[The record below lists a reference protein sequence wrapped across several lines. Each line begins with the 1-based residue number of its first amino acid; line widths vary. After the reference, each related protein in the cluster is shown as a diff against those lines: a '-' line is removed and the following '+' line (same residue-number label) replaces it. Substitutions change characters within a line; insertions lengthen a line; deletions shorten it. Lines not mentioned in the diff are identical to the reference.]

1 MKIMANNKFIST
13 VIEEEVNGS
22 SLQSYHGI
30 YRISHKSNVNKWLW
44 ASLITLIVILF
55 LPWTQNIRA
64 KGAVTALRQEDRP
77 QELNTVLA
85 GSVVKWY
92 VKEGDFVKKGDTIM
106 QIGEVKT
113 DYFDP
118 QLLSRTQ
125 KQIDAKQIA
134 VEGYGNKAATAV
146 SQIKALEEA
155 RDLKLDQ
162 LDVKLRQQNLKTISD
177 SIDLGAVMNELA
189 VAKRQIDAAKNML
202 DSGVISLV
210 DFERRKVTFQNAM
223 AKKISAENKF
233 LQAKQELTAIRIE
246 KNGTIQEY
254 TDKIAK
260 AQGEQ
265 FGSLSNMATGEA
277 DVAKLQNAYSN
288 YDIRNKLYYITAP
301 QDGQITKARKA
312 GIGEMVK
319 EGDMIVEIVPDKIK
333 YAVELFAEPMDLP
346 LLAIG
351 QKIRFIFDG
360 FPAIVFSGWP
370 AASYGT
376 FGGVVAAVE
385 TSVSSNGKF
394 RLLVVEDPSEK
405 AWPRQLRMGG
415 GANGIALLKDVPIGY
430 ELWRNINGFPPEYY
444 KPTAGDELKEKK
456 GK

>member
-1 MKIMANNKFIST
+1 MVNNKFIST
-13 VIEEEVNGS
+13 VIEDEIEGS
-22 SLQSYHGI
+22 SLSSYHSI
-30 YRISHKSNVNKWLW
+30 YNIKKANRVKKWMW
-44 ASLITLIVILF
+44 GSLITLIVVLF

-85 GSVVKWY
+85 GRVIKWY
-92 VKEGDFVKKGDTIM
+92 VKEGDFVKKGDTIL

-118 QLLSRTQ
+118 ELLNRTK

-146 SQIKALEEA
+146 SQMKALEEA
-155 RDLKLDQ
+155 RNLKLEQ
-162 LDVKLRQQNLKTISD
+162 LDIKLRQQNLKVISD
-177 SIDLGAVMNELA
+177 SIDLGAVLNELA
-189 VAKRQIDAAKNML
+189 VTKRQIDAAKNML

-210 DFERRKVTFQNAM
+210 DFERRKVSYQNAV

-233 LQAKQELTAIRIE
+233 LQSKQELSAIRIE

-265 FGSLSNMATGEA
+265 FSSLSNMATGEA

-288 YDIRNKLYYITAP
+288 YDIRNQLYFITAP

-319 EGDMIVEIVPDKIK
+319 EGDMIVEIVPDKIR

-346 LLAIG
+346 LLSTG

-376 FGGVVAAVE
+376 FGGVIAAVE

-394 RLLVVEDPSEK
+394 RLLVVEDPNEK
-405 AWPRQLRMGG
+405 PWPRELRMGG
-415 GANGIALLKDVPIGY
+415 GASGIALLKDVPIGY

-444 KPTAGDELKEKK
+444 KPVKGEELKASKEK
-456 GK
+456 

>member
-13 VIEEEVNGS
+13 VIEEEFES
-22 SLQSYHGI
+22 SKLSSYKGI
-30 YRISHKSNVNKWLW
+30 YRIQNKNNVKKWMW
-44 ASLITLIVILF
+44 ASLFILLVVLF

-77 QELNTVLA
+77 QELNTILA

-118 QLLSRTQ
+118 QLLNRTK

-134 VEGYGNKAATAV
+134 VDGYGNKAATAV
-146 SQIKALEEA
+146 SQINALEEA

-162 LDVKLRQQNLKTISD
+162 LDVKLRQQALKVVSD
-177 SIDLGAVMNELA
+177 SIDLGAVLNELS
-189 VAKRQIDAAKNML
+189 VTKRQIDAAKNML

-210 DFERRKVTFQNAM
+210 DFERRKVSYQNAL

-288 YDIRNKLYYITAP
+288 YDI
-301 QDGQITKARKA
+301 
-312 GIGEMVK
+312 
-319 EGDMIVEIVPDKIK
+319 
-333 YAVELFAEPMDLP
+333 
-346 LLAIG
+346 
-351 QKIRFIFDG
+351 QK
-360 FPAIVFSGWP
+360 
-370 AASYGT
+370 
-376 FGGVVAAVE
+376 
-385 TSVSSNGKF
+385 
-394 RLLVVEDPSEK
+394 
-405 AWPRQLRMGG
+405 
-415 GANGIALLKDVPIGY
+415 
-430 ELWRNINGFPPEYY
+430 
-444 KPTAGDELKEKK
+444 
-456 GK
+456 

>member
-1 MKIMANNKFIST
+1 MVNNKFIST
-13 VIEEEVNGS
+13 VIEDEVEGS
-22 SLQSYHGI
+22 SLTSYHSI
-30 YRISHKSNVNKWLW
+30 YNIKKANRVKKWMW
-44 ASLITLIVILF
+44 GSLITLVVVLF

-85 GSVVKWY
+85 GRVIKWY
-92 VKEGDFVKKGDTIM
+92 VKEGDFVKKGDTIL

-118 QLLSRTQ
+118 ELLNRTK

-146 SQIKALEEA
+146 SQMKALEEA
-155 RDLKLDQ
+155 RDLKLEQ
-162 LDVKLRQQNLKTISD
+162 LDIKLRQQNLKVISD
-177 SIDLGAVMNELA
+177 SIDLGAVLNELA
-189 VAKRQIDAAKNML
+189 VTKRQIDAAKNML

-210 DFERRKVTFQNAM
+210 DFERRKVSYQNAV

-233 LQAKQELTAIRIE
+233 LQSKQELSAIRIE

-265 FGSLSNMATGEA
+265 FSSLSNMATGEA

-288 YDIRNKLYYITAP
+288 YDIRNQLYFITAP

-319 EGDMIVEIVPDKIK
+319 EGDMIVEIVPDKIR

-346 LLAIG
+346 LLSAG

-376 FGGVVAAVE
+376 FGGVIAAVE

-394 RLLVVEDPSEK
+394 RLLVVEDPNEK

-415 GANGIALLKDVPIGY
+415 GASGIALLKDVPIGY

-444 KPTAGDELKEKK
+444 KPVKSEELKASKEK
-456 GK
+456 

>member
-1 MKIMANNKFIST
+1 MVNNKFIST
-13 VIEEEVNGS
+13 VIEDEVEGS
-22 SLQSYHGI
+22 SLTSYHSI
-30 YRISHKSNVNKWLW
+30 YNIKKANRVKKWMW
-44 ASLITLIVILF
+44 GSLITLVVVLF

-85 GSVVKWY
+85 GRVIKWY
-92 VKEGDFVKKGDTIM
+92 VKEGDFVKKGDTIL

-118 QLLSRTQ
+118 ELLNRTK

-146 SQIKALEEA
+146 SQMKALEEA
-155 RDLKLDQ
+155 RDLKLEQ
-162 LDVKLRQQNLKTISD
+162 LDIKLRQQNLKVISD
-177 SIDLGAVMNELA
+177 SIDLGAVLNELA
-189 VAKRQIDAAKNML
+189 VTKRQIEAAKNML

-210 DFERRKVTFQNAM
+210 DFERRKVSYQNAV

-233 LQAKQELTAIRIE
+233 LQSKQELSAIRIE

-288 YDIRNKLYYITAP
+288 YDIRNQLYFITAP

-319 EGDMIVEIVPDKIK
+319 EGDMIVEIVPDKIR

-346 LLAIG
+346 LLSAG

-376 FGGVVAAVE
+376 FGGVIAAVE

-394 RLLVVEDPSEK
+394 RLLVVEDPNEK

-415 GANGIALLKDVPIGY
+415 GASGIALLKDVPIGY

-444 KPTAGDELKEKK
+444 KPVKSEELKASKEK
-456 GK
+456 

>member
-1 MKIMANNKFIST
+1 MVNNKFIST
-13 VIEEEVNGS
+13 VIEDEVEGS
-22 SLQSYHGI
+22 SLTSYHSI
-30 YRISHKSNVNKWLW
+30 YNIKKANRVKKWMW
-44 ASLITLIVILF
+44 GSLITLVVVLF

-85 GSVVKWY
+85 GRVIKWY
-92 VKEGDFVKKGDTIM
+92 VKEGDFVKKGDTIL

-118 QLLSRTQ
+118 ELLNRTK

-146 SQIKALEEA
+146 SQMKALEEA
-155 RDLKLDQ
+155 RDLKLEQ
-162 LDVKLRQQNLKTISD
+162 LDIKLRQQNLKVISD
-177 SIDLGAVMNELA
+177 SIDLGAVLNELA
-189 VAKRQIDAAKNML
+189 VTKRQIDAAKNML

-210 DFERRKVTFQNAM
+210 DFERRKVSYQNAV

-233 LQAKQELTAIRIE
+233 LQSKQELSAIRIE

-288 YDIRNKLYYITAP
+288 YDIRNQLYFITAP

-312 GIGEMVK
+312 GLGEMVK
-319 EGDMIVEIVPDKIK
+319 EGDMIVEIVPDKIR

-346 LLAIG
+346 LLSAG

-376 FGGVVAAVE
+376 FGGVIAAVE

-394 RLLVVEDPSEK
+394 RLLVVEDPNEK

-415 GANGIALLKDVPIGY
+415 GASGIALLKDVPIGY

-444 KPTAGDELKEKK
+444 KPVKSEELKASKEK
-456 GK
+456 